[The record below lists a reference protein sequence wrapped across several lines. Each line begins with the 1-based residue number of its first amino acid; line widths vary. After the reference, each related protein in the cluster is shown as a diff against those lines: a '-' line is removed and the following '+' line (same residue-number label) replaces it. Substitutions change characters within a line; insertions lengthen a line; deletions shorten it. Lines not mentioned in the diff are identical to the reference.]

1 MGWVWIRALKCCI
14 ARNHKQWDR
23 ALHNTLGPV
32 LGPSLWLWPGTLVWS
47 PILGF

>member
-23 ALHNTLGPV
+23 ALHNKLGPV
-32 LGPSLWLWPGTLVWS
+32 LGSGTLAWNPGVEPYS
-47 PILGF
+47 GVLT